1 MLRTLTLLIQV
12 INQMALDL
20 SVSKLRHACKS
31 IIADINLSG
40 VSPARP
46 RSRGC
51 QNLRRRRFQMTARAF
66 DPRRGEWD
74 DLKAAGDGLRD
85 ITRASPLNHN
95 KEGR

>member
-1 MLRTLTLLIQV
+1 
-12 INQMALDL
+12 MAIEL

-46 RSRGC
+46 RLRGRR
-51 QNLRRRRFQMTARAF
+51 NPRRRRFQMKTRAF

-74 DLKAAGDGLRD
+74 DLKAAGNGLRD
-85 ITRASPLNHN
+85 ITRARPLNQN
-95 KEGR
+95 KEAR

>member
-1 MLRTLTLLIQV
+1 
-12 INQMALDL
+12 MAIEL

-46 RSRGC
+46 RLRGC
-51 QNLRRRRFQMTARAF
+51 QNPRRRRFQMKTRAF

-74 DLKAAGDGLRD
+74 DLKAAGNGLRD
-85 ITRASPLNHN
+85 ITRARPLNQN
-95 KEGR
+95 KEAR

>member
-1 MLRTLTLLIQV
+1 
-12 INQMALDL
+12 MAIEL

-46 RSRGC
+46 RLRGYR
-51 QNLRRRRFQMTARAF
+51 NPRRRRFQMKTRAF

-74 DLKAAGDGLRD
+74 DLKAAGNGLRD
-85 ITRASPLNHN
+85 ITRARPLNQN
-95 KEGR
+95 KEAR

>member
-1 MLRTLTLLIQV
+1 
-12 INQMALDL
+12 MAIEL

-46 RSRGC
+46 RLRGC
-51 QNLRRRRFQMTARAF
+51 QNPRRRRFQMKARAF
-66 DPRRGEWD
+66 DLRRDEWD

-85 ITRASPLNHN
+85 ITRARPLNQN
-95 KEGR
+95 KEAR

>member
-1 MLRTLTLLIQV
+1 
-12 INQMALDL
+12 MAIEL

-46 RSRGC
+46 RLRGC
-51 QNLRRRRFQMTARAF
+51 QNPRRRRFQMKARAF
-66 DPRRGEWD
+66 DLRRDEWD

-85 ITRASPLNHN
+85 ITRAGPLKHN
-95 KEGR
+95 KEAR